1 MPEDSGSQSLSSI
14 IGEAVKR
21 QVLVVQDYSL
31 LAYRSIANIF
41 TPPQY
46 WTDALEQMDV
56 IGVGSL
62 PIVVLTGFFIGGV
75 LVLQT
80 ASQFERFGET
90 ALTGDAVSLALV
102 RELARRS
109 RPSSLLAATRP
120 ASPPNSAR
128 WSSPNKSMPCVRSVP
143 TPFANSSPRA

>member
-62 PIVVLTGFFIGGV
+62 PIVVLSEAKDLI
-75 LVLQT
+75 Q
-80 ASQFERFGET
+80 
-90 ALTGDAVSLALV
+90 
-102 RELARRS
+102 
-109 RPSSLLAATRP
+109 
-120 ASPPNSAR
+120 
-128 WSSPNKSMPCVRSVP
+128 
-143 TPFANSSPRA
+143 